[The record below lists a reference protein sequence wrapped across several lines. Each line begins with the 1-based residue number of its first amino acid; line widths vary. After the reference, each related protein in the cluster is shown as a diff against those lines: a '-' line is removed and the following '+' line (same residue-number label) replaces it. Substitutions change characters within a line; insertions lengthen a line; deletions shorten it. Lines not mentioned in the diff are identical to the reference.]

1 MHISPKSL
9 LPLLLLAA
17 CAGPS
22 NQSAPAPAEGT
33 VICTTDDP
41 RSVKIAEFLDQYATG
56 DLSFADQLF
65 TEDARF
71 YWSTNESSF
80 GLAEWREGIT
90 QQHSVF
96 KEIEMVDRV
105 ITTGKYPDGV
115 TWTTVWAEWQAL
127 NQSTNERSSYLIH
140 LAYKWEG
147 DAVVAEYGFF
157 DRGRYTAEME
167 AALGG

>member
-1 MHISPKSL
+1 MNISPKSL
-9 LPLLLLAA
+9 LPLFLVVA

-22 NQSAPAPAEGT
+22 SQAPTAPAEGT
-33 VICTTDDP
+33 VICTTEDA
-41 RSVKIAEFLDQYATG
+41 RSKKVAQVLDQYAAG
-56 DLSFADQLF
+56 DLSFADEFF

-71 YWSTNESSF
+71 FWSTNESPF

-90 QQHSVF
+90 EQHSVF
-96 KEIEMVDRV
+96 KDIELVDRV

-127 NQSTNERSSYLIH
+127 NQSTNERSTYLIH
-140 LAYKWEG
+140 LAYQWEG
-147 DAVVAEYGFF
+147 DRVTAEYGFF
-157 DRGRYTAEME
+157 DRGRYEAEVK